1 VAHAAASAGSGSA
14 LDAHQC
20 EAAILG
26 AAMRYPAAAADVLG
40 DLAADDLTD
49 PAHRAVLDAVRQ
61 LLADDVP
68 PDPALVIAQLH
79 RTGHVRAPTD
89 RPWRTV
95 VFHLWAVTT
104 ATFPAAAPH
113 YRRALLEARLRRD
126 ADVFAHQLHAAAARD
141 PVDALWHA
149 LDTATQALGDTLAR
163 LAETYRPS
171 RSVPPGRVA

>member
-1 VAHAAASAGSGSA
+1 MRRPQTEDFVAREAARGGSGSA

-26 AAMRYPAAAADVLG
+26 AAMRYPATATDVLG

-49 PAHRAVLDAVRQ
+49 PAHRA
-61 LLADDVP
+61 
-68 PDPALVIAQLH
+68 LVIAQLH
-79 RTGHVRAPTD
+79 RAGDARPPTD
-89 RPWRTV
+89 RGWHTV

-113 YRRALLEARLRRD
+113 YRRAVLEARLRRD
-126 ADVFAHQLHAAAARD
+126 ADMFARQLHAAAARD

-149 LDTATQALGDTLAR
+149 LDTAPQALGDTLAR